1 MSLRRNLV
9 ANYLG
14 QALAA
19 FMALAFLPIYV
30 RFLGIEALGLVG
42 IFILLQ
48 SWLVLLDLGMTP
60 TVNREMARFTAGGYT
75 PQSIR
80 DLLRSLEVVCLLL
93 ALLIALVTWG
103 ASGYLAQEWL
113 RAESLPVDVVRN
125 ALGLMGV
132 VVALRFC
139 ENIYRGALLG
149 LQRHVYYNTVN
160 ALLAT
165 VRYTGAIAVLMF
177 VSPTIRAF
185 YLWQA
190 VMSVVTVGV
199 LAAAVHG
206 SLPAAAAPA
215 RASRAALAGV
225 QRFAGGMLAITGLSL
240 LVSQTDKLL
249 LSRLLTLED
258 FGYYTLAATV
268 AGGLG
273 MVVAPIVQSMYPR
286 LVALVTTGDESRLSD
301 TYHQGSQLVA
311 VTTSAAM
318 LVLTIFPYGLVWAW
332 SGDAQLAAQTAPL
345 LLPLAL
351 GTFLNALMWMPYQLQ
366 LAHGWTGLTIR
377 INTAAVVVITPAIL
391 WLVPIY
397 GAQAAAWIWVALN
410 SAYVLVGIQLMHRRV
425 LSGEKG
431 RWYLRDVAAPAGS
444 ATLVGLLLARLEPQP
459 EAARLFW
466 VAFLCFVGAATA
478 LTALLCAGTLRP
490 RALMLLRRWAPS

>member
-1 MSLRRNLV
+1 MSLTRNLV

-14 QALAA
+14 QAWAA
-19 FMALAFLPIYV
+19 FMALAFLPLYV
-30 RFLGIEALGLVG
+30 RLLGVEALGLIG
-42 IFILLQ
+42 IFVLLQ

-60 TVNREMARFTAGGYT
+60 TVNREMARFTAGGHT

-80 DLLRSLEVVCLLL
+80 DLLRTVEVVCLLL
-93 ALLIALVTWG
+93 ASLIALVVWG
-103 ASGYLAQEWL
+103 ASGYLAHQWL
-113 RAESLPVDVVRN
+113 RAENLPVDVVRQ

-139 ENIYRGALLG
+139 ESIYRGALLG
-149 LQRHVYYNTVN
+149 LQRHVYYNGVN

-165 VRYTGAIAVLMF
+165 LRYIGAIGVLMF
-177 VSPTIRAF
+177 VSPTIWAF

-190 VMSVVTVGV
+190 AMSVVTVAV

-206 SLPAAAAPA
+206 SLPAATAPA

-273 MVVAPIVQSMYPR
+273 MAVAPIMQSFYPR
-286 LVALVTTGDESRLSD
+286 LVALVTTGDEIRLSD

-318 LVLTIFPYGLVWAW
+318 LVLTMFPHGVVWAW
-332 SGDAQLAAQTAPL
+332 SGDPQLAAQTAPL
-345 LLPLAL
+345 LLPLAF
-351 GTFLNALMWMPYQLQ
+351 GAFLNALMWMPYQLQ

-377 INTAAVVVITPAIL
+377 INTAAVAVITPAIL
-391 WLVPIY
+391 WLVPAY
-397 GAQAAAWIWVALN
+397 GARAAAWIWVALN

-425 LSGEKG
+425 LRGQKG
-431 RWYLRDVAAPAGS
+431 RWYLRDVAAPVAS
-444 ATLVGLLLARLEPQP
+444 ATLVGLLLARLAPQP
-459 EAARLFW
+459 EADRLFW
-466 VAFLCFVGAATA
+466 LAFLCFVGAATA

-490 RALMLLRRWAPS
+490 RAFMLLRRLSPS